1 MENHV
6 FILHEKVPVQRPG
19 LQEIAGTYI
28 PAHQV
33 RQFQPLGFSEN
44 LMPISIAIIAVVAV
58 KVASFLFAV
67 QGVVGRVKIQD
78 PFATVPVQAIDAELQ
93 KTPFQF
99 FAVATDFVGASEFSV
114 SQFQPVEARS
124 PGQGTASILA
134 PQSIPS
140 QRIGLADGCSEQG
153 ISAQIMVIVEI
164 LVTQSPTEDSLSDQV
179 LRGMFGEPLV
189 STILETGSDHP
200 AHSQRVVDHPQ
211 QQRAA
216 IVAQVAATEIGHNF
230 SRA

>member
-1 MENHV
+1 
-6 FILHEKVPVQRPG
+6 
-19 LQEIAGTYI
+19 
-28 PAHQV
+28 
-33 RQFQPLGFSEN
+33 
-44 LMPISIAIIAVVAV
+44 V

-114 SQFQPVEARS
+114 SQFQPVEAPS

-153 ISAQIMVIVEI
+153 ISAQIIVIVEI

-189 STILETGSDHP
+189 STILETGSDHS

-216 IVAQVAATEIGHNF
+216 IVAQVAATELAQMRG
-230 SRA
+230 SVS